1 MTARIYTFPRANRS
15 AAVSRRAGSR
25 PRGRWYLRHWRLTA
39 LLVVLAVLASWSLV
53 AVKPRTVG
61 EGARH
66 LLAAPNCDAA
76 RAVGLAPARRGQ
88 PGYYASHDADGDG
101 IACEPWP
108 R

>member
-1 MTARIYTFPRANRS
+1 MTARIYTFPRSGRARAVRCGTS
-15 AAVSRRAGSR
+15 RPWSRWLRRHWIPLAAVAALATFAG
-25 PRGRWYLRHWRLTA
+25 
-39 LLVVLAVLASWSLV
+39 WSL
-53 AVKPRTVG
+53 ATVKPRTVG

-101 IACEPWP
+101 IACELWP

>member
-1 MTARIYTFPRANRS
+1 MTARIYTFPRSVRAR
-15 AAVSRRAGSR
+15 AVFRRDAPR
-25 PRGRWYLRHWRLTA
+25 PGRRWYRRHWIPLVAVAA
-39 LLVVLAVLASWSLV
+39 LMVAAGWSLMT
-53 AVKPRTVG
+53 VKPRTVG

-76 RAVGLAPARRGQ
+76 LAVGLAPARRGQ

>member
-1 MTARIYTFPRANRS
+1 MTARIYTFPRSIRAR
-15 AAVSRRAGSR
+15 AALRRDAPR
-25 PRGRWYLRHWRLTA
+25 PGRLWCRRHWMPLA
-39 LLVVLAVLASWSLV
+39 IVGVLVVLAGWSLV

-88 PGYYASHDADGDG
+88 PGYYASHDADDDG

>member
-1 MTARIYTFPRANRS
+1 MTARIYTFPRSVRARAALRRDATRPRS
-15 AAVSRRAGSR
+15 LWFRRHWIPLAAVA
-25 PRGRWYLRHWRLTA
+25 A
-39 LLVVLAVLASWSLV
+39 LAVVAGWSLM

-88 PGYYASHDADGDG
+88 PGYYASHDADDDG

-108 R
+108 H

>member
-1 MTARIYTFPRANRS
+1 MTARIYTFPRSGRAR
-15 AAVSRRAGSR
+15 AALRRGAPRPGSR
-25 PRGRWYLRHWRLTA
+25 WLRRYWLPLA
-39 LLVVLAVLASWSLV
+39 IVAALAVLAGWSLA

-76 RAVGLAPARRGQ
+76 RAVGLAPARRGEA
-88 PGYYASHDADGDG
+88 GYYAAHDADGDG